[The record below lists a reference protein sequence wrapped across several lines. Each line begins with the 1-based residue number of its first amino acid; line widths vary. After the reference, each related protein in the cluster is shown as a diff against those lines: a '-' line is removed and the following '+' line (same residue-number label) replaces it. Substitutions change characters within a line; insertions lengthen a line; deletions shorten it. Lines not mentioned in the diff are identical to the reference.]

1 MHLPPIAGIGYKV
14 NLQDW
19 YGYFV
24 IPHHNKSY
32 WLIGNS
38 MNIWRLET
46 CKAATGYRS
55 TASIYQ
61 LIKKGLWPKPVNI
74 NGRSVGWPDA
84 EILAIN
90 AARIAGQTDDQIR
103 ELVQSLH
110 AKRNNI
116 FNSLTQK

>member
-1 MHLPPIAGIGYKV
+1 
-14 NLQDW
+14 
-19 YGYFV
+19 
-24 IPHHNKSY
+24 
-32 WLIGNS
+32 

-46 CKAATGYRS
+46 CKASTGYRS

-74 NGRSVGWPDA
+74 NVRSVGWPDS

-103 ELVQSLH
+103 DLVKRLH
-110 AKRNNI
+110 LKRNELIATFSGDQNGA
-116 FNSLTQK
+116 

>member
-1 MHLPPIAGIGYKV
+1 MADRGFL
-14 NLQDW
+14 
-19 YGYFV
+19 
-24 IPHHNKSY
+24 
-32 WLIGNS
+32 

-74 NGRSVGWPDA
+74 NVRSVGWPDT

-90 AARIAGQTDDQIR
+90 AARVAGQTDDQIR
-103 ELVQSLH
+103 ELVLSLH
-110 AKRNNI
+110 AKRNDL

>member
-1 MHLPPIAGIGYKV
+1 
-14 NLQDW
+14 
-19 YGYFV
+19 
-24 IPHHNKSY
+24 
-32 WLIGNS
+32 

-61 LIKKGLWPKPVNI
+61 LIKKGLWTKPVNI
-74 NGRSVGWPDA
+74 NVRSVGWPDT

-110 AKRNNI
+110 AKRNDL
-116 FNSLTQK
+116 FNLLTHK

>member
-1 MHLPPIAGIGYKV
+1 
-14 NLQDW
+14 
-19 YGYFV
+19 
-24 IPHHNKSY
+24 
-32 WLIGNS
+32 

-61 LIKKGLWPKPVNI
+61 LIKKGLWPNPVNI
-74 NGRSVGWPDA
+74 NVRSVGWPDS

-103 ELVQSLH
+103 DLVKRLH
-110 AKRNNI
+110 LKRNELIATFSGDQNGA
-116 FNSLTQK
+116 

>member
-1 MHLPPIAGIGYKV
+1 
-14 NLQDW
+14 
-19 YGYFV
+19 
-24 IPHHNKSY
+24 
-32 WLIGNS
+32 

-74 NGRSVGWPDA
+74 NVRSVGWPDS

-103 ELVQSLH
+103 DLVKRLH
-110 AKRNNI
+110 FKRNEQITTYSGDQNGA
-116 FNSLTQK
+116 

>member
-1 MHLPPIAGIGYKV
+1 
-14 NLQDW
+14 
-19 YGYFV
+19 
-24 IPHHNKSY
+24 
-32 WLIGNS
+32 

-74 NGRSVGWPDA
+74 NVRSVGWPDT

-90 AARIAGQTDDQIR
+90 SARIAGQSDDQIR
-103 ELVQSLH
+103 ELVVRLH
-110 AKRNNI
+110 AKRKELCNTVI
-116 FNSLTQK
+116 QK

>member
-1 MHLPPIAGIGYKV
+1 
-14 NLQDW
+14 
-19 YGYFV
+19 
-24 IPHHNKSY
+24 
-32 WLIGNS
+32 

-46 CKAATGYRS
+46 CKTATGYRS

-74 NGRSVGWPDA
+74 NVRSVGWPDS

-103 ELVQSLH
+103 DLVKRLH
-110 AKRNNI
+110 LKRNELIATFSGDQNGA
-116 FNSLTQK
+116 

>member
-1 MHLPPIAGIGYKV
+1 
-14 NLQDW
+14 
-19 YGYFV
+19 
-24 IPHHNKSY
+24 
-32 WLIGNS
+32 

-61 LIKKGLWPKPVNI
+61 LIKKGLWPMPVNI
-74 NGRSVGWPDA
+74 NVRSVGWPDS

-103 ELVQSLH
+103 DLVKRLHLKRNELVATFSGDQNG
-110 AKRNNI
+110 A
-116 FNSLTQK
+116 

>member
-1 MHLPPIAGIGYKV
+1 MADRGFL
-14 NLQDW
+14 
-19 YGYFV
+19 
-24 IPHHNKSY
+24 
-32 WLIGNS
+32 

-61 LIKKGLWPKPVNI
+61 LIKKGLWTKPVNI
-74 NGRSVGWPDA
+74 NVRSVGWPDS

-110 AKRNNI
+110 AKRNNL
-116 FNSLTQK
+116 FNLLTQK

>member
-1 MHLPPIAGIGYKV
+1 MADRGFL
-14 NLQDW
+14 
-19 YGYFV
+19 
-24 IPHHNKSY
+24 
-32 WLIGNS
+32 

-74 NGRSVGWPDA
+74 NVRSVGWPDT

-103 ELVQSLH
+103 ELVQSLQ
-110 AKRNNI
+110 AKRNDL
-116 FNSLTQK
+116 FNLLTQK

>member
-1 MHLPPIAGIGYKV
+1 
-14 NLQDW
+14 
-19 YGYFV
+19 
-24 IPHHNKSY
+24 
-32 WLIGNS
+32 

-61 LIKKGLWPKPVNI
+61 LIKKGLWPKPVSI
-74 NGRSVGWPDA
+74 NVRSVGWPDS

-103 ELVQSLH
+103 DLVKRLH
-110 AKRNNI
+110 LKRNELIATFSGDQNGA
-116 FNSLTQK
+116 

>member
-1 MHLPPIAGIGYKV
+1 
-14 NLQDW
+14 
-19 YGYFV
+19 
-24 IPHHNKSY
+24 
-32 WLIGNS
+32 

-74 NGRSVGWPDA
+74 NVRSVGWPDS

-90 AARIAGQTDDQIR
+90 AARIAGQSDDQIR
-103 ELVQSLH
+103 DLVKRLH
-110 AKRNNI
+110 LKRNELIATFSGDQNGA
-116 FNSLTQK
+116 